1 MEFQFLSI
9 QPPNRVS
16 PTQWEN
22 WKWQMKNFASFSSKE
37 HSFTN
42 GTTPYYLKLIE
53 ENKTSNLKKTI
64 KPSEKENQMG
74 AQALLDPLE
83 EKKHSPVSRIIHRY
97 PDRVLFLV
105 TDTCGI
111 YCRYCTRKH
120 FTGKQQAL
128 IRKKEYLAALDY
140 IRAGRGIREVI
151 LSGGDP
157 LTLSDNRLREILH
170 GIRQIKHIEIIRL
183 ASRMP
188 VVCPMRITDQLVKII
203 REFHPVFLLTHFNH
217 PKELT
222 KEAAKALKK
231 AADGGIP
238 LFNQTVLLNGVNNH
252 PSLIQALSRRLLYLR
267 VKPYYMFQCDPSE
280 GTDHLRTTVENSQWI
295 QKELWGRLSGLAL
308 PNLSLDIPGGGGKV
322 GLTPNFL
329 KTKTKNQFIYKGWDG
344 VTNSYINPDKKNI
357 YTPPDVD
364 FYEKE
369 WRDLKNQTYGKSP
382 ISN

>member
-188 VVCPMRITDQLVKII
+188 RCMSYENHGSAGENNKRISPGFSTDS
-203 REFHPVFLLTHFNH
+203 F
-217 PKELT
+217 
-222 KEAAKALKK
+222 
-231 AADGGIP
+231 
-238 LFNQTVLLNGVNNH
+238 
-252 PSLIQALSRRLLYLR
+252 
-267 VKPYYMFQCDPSE
+267 
-280 GTDHLRTTVENSQWI
+280 
-295 QKELWGRLSGLAL
+295 
-308 PNLSLDIPGGGGKV
+308 
-322 GLTPNFL
+322 
-329 KTKTKNQFIYKGWDG
+329 
-344 VTNSYINPDKKNI
+344 
-357 YTPPDVD
+357 
-364 FYEKE
+364 
-369 WRDLKNQTYGKSP
+369 
-382 ISN
+382 